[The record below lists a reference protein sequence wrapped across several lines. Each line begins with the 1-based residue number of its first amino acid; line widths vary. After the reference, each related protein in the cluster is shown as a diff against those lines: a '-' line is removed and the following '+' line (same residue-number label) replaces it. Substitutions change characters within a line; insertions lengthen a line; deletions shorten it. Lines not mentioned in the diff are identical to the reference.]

1 VGRESSVFHC
11 FGSGNSE
18 PLAPLG
24 RWTAFELHLHSRSKT
39 GEMSVVAYV
48 LVWWLPA
55 LDDDSATSRGPN
67 QMTPLHDCIDFDTET
82 YIYSAILYSLFF
94 F

>member
-1 VGRESSVFHC
+1 
-11 FGSGNSE
+11 
-18 PLAPLG
+18 
-24 RWTAFELHLHSRSKT
+24 
-39 GEMSVVAYV
+39 MSVVAYV

-82 YIYSAILYSLFF
+82 YIYSLFFILYFF
-94 F
+94 LITDHLGYLDYHTSFKINNYINF

>member
-1 VGRESSVFHC
+1 
-11 FGSGNSE
+11 
-18 PLAPLG
+18 
-24 RWTAFELHLHSRSKT
+24 
-39 GEMSVVAYV
+39 MSVVAYV

-94 F
+94 FNYRSSSIDILIINNYINF